1 MRPGSFF
8 LCLPTMIGATIGVCS
23 GLPAAGV
30 AAPCTYFVAATGS
43 DGNDGTS
50 IATPFATLE
59 KAQSIMR
66 RGSAGVVCLRAGTYH
81 RPASLVITAA
91 DNGETW
97 QYYPSDG
104 ANSAV
109 LDGGNSVDLFSIN
122 GASNVTIDG
131 LKMQHVFD
139 SAVSSGGALSNNLTI
154 ENCDIGFNQHTSLAG
169 GFNPMIGLGNVTN
182 AHVLNNY
189 VHDTASQGVALYA
202 YAAGD
207 TIDGAVVSGNV
218 VVRAVQRMDDGGA
231 IYINMRNT
239 NVNGGHV
246 TISNNYV
253 KNYGAAG
260 ISSVRGIYLDDDS
273 SNVTVIGNVIGPP
286 DPGTTG
292 PYLEAVVFNGGSGNR
307 VTGNIIDLGNGKVAV
322 NSIGP
327 DGGGGTISYGGPT
340 SPNSISGN
348 IIIANYSGVPSIHSW
363 DVNGHVYDQGPT
375 ITSKWLTISGNLYHN
390 YGGGAKDSAG
400 NRISDANPIFADPRI
415 SGSAYTIESGSPV
428 FGSAMNFK
436 PIVGGWGP
444 SRFVIPPDDAAL
456 SNAR

>member
-1 MRPGSFF
+1 
-8 LCLPTMIGATIGVCS
+8 MIGATIAACS
-23 GLPAAGV
+23 GLPAAD
-30 AAPCTYFVAATGS
+30 AAGPCTYFVAATGS

-59 KAQSIMR
+59 KAQSGMR
-66 RGSAGVVCLRAGTYH
+66 RGSARVVCLRAGTYH
-81 RPASLVITAA
+81 RPAPLVLTAA

-97 QYYPSDG
+97 RYYPPDG
-104 ANSAV
+104 VNSAV
-109 LDGGNSVDLFSIN
+109 FDGGNSVDLFSIS

-131 LKMQHVFD
+131 LKMQNVFD
-139 SAVSSGGALSNNLTI
+139 SAVSTGGALSNNITI
-154 ENCDIGFNQHTSLAG
+154 KNCDIGFNQQTSLAG

-189 VHDTASQGVALYA
+189 VHDTASQGIALYA
-202 YAAGD
+202 FNSGE
-207 TIDGAVVSGNV
+207 TIDGSVVSGNV
-218 VVRAVQRMDDGGA
+218 VTRAVQRMDDGGA
-231 IYINMRNT
+231 IYLNMRNT

-253 KNYGAAG
+253 RSYGASG

-286 DPGTTG
+286 TPGTTG
-292 PYLEAVVFNGGSGNR
+292 PYVEAVMFNGGSGNR
-307 VTGNIIDLGNGKVAV
+307 VTGNIIDLGNGRVAV

-327 DGGGGTISYGGPT
+327 DGAGGTIPYGGPT

-348 IIIANYSGVPSIHSW
+348 IIIANYSGAPSVHSW

-400 NRISDANPIFADPRI
+400 NGISDANPIFADPRI

-444 SRFVIPPDDAAL
+444 PRFVIPPDGAAL